1 MDFRNL
7 IPIKCKHGSYF
18 LHKQS
23 ISETNSTTKEYDD
36 SDYIECI
43 ISSTVP
49 TCSVIGNTLIIN
61 KDSYKI
67 QYNVHSGNYG
77 NLDLCID
84 ENGNELYW
92 KTSEK
97 KFSLLKEAVLQS
109 VAFAA
114 LSSHGIVW
122 AVPEVKTIFSHPTRG
137 TGFLMTHA
145 KDTEIFANYLQRKMN
160 WNYISESND
169 KILIEIIC
177 QLAVYLHILET
188 TLYMNH
194 RDLKCTN
201 VVLIQETDPFTLDY
215 VYAKRKFKLHTR
227 LRTVLVDFGFACSN
241 MGNTIVAAGNYLPT
255 FDGCPK
261 EGRDL
266 FLFFAHL
273 WNIEAVRNC
282 VTPRFKEWLKN
293 RLISH
298 KMSWADYL
306 IRIKDSM
313 LKSAYLFTTSEK
325 FSMPF
330 CSPISVLNSLSTDFP
345 GVLQSTPSQ

>member
-1 MDFRNL
+1 VN
-7 IPIKCKHGSYF
+7 
-18 LHKQS
+18 
-23 ISETNSTTKEYDD
+23 SE
-36 SDYIECI
+36 
-43 ISSTVP
+43 
-49 TCSVIGNTLIIN
+49 
-61 KDSYKI
+61 SYKL
-67 QYNVHSGNYG
+67 QYNIHSGHYG

-109 VAFAA
+109 FAFAA
-114 LSSHGIVW
+114 LSFHGITW
-122 AVPEVKTIFSHPTRG
+122 AIPEVKSIFRHPTKG
-137 TGFLMTHA
+137 TGFLMTHT
-145 KDTEIFANYLQRKMN
+145 KDTEIFANFLQRKMN
-160 WNYISESND
+160 WRHASENND
-169 KILIEIIC
+169 RILIEIIC
-177 QLAVYLHILET
+177 QLAVYLHILEN
-188 TLYMNH
+188 TLQMNH

-215 VYAKRKFKLHTR
+215 VYLKQKFTLRTR
-227 LRTVLVDFGFACSN
+227 LRTVLVDFGFACSHL
-241 MGNTIVAAGNYLPT
+241 GETIVAAGNYLPV

-282 VTPRFKEWLKN
+282 ITPRFKEWLKN
-293 RLISH
+293 RLISP
-298 KMSWADYL
+298 KMAWADYL

-330 CSPISVLNSLSTDFP
+330 CTPIGVLNSLSSEFSSILRTT
-345 GVLQSTPSQ
+345 LE